1 MFHTIAVD
9 DEQAALNRLARIAS
23 GEKRLVLDKTFF
35 YAEDALAYAREHPVD
50 LAFLDIEMA
59 DMDGLE
65 LAEKLTE
72 LHPRLNVIFVTAY
85 SQYALDAFRA
95 HAVGYLLKPL
105 DSAAFTEQIDLL
117 VRRAGQAQQTLPAKL
132 LSVRCFGQFSVYANP
147 DSMSRVRWKTAK
159 AEELFALLIHCQGR
173 AKTKESLVDTL
184 WPELEPGKA
193 ANLFRVTCTYLR
205 SALAER
211 GFSGLF
217 VRENDGYKL
226 RTGMLDCD
234 FYRFS
239 GDTTPFR
246 LRDTERLLALSSLY
260 TGEYLE
266 GKRYDWA
273 VGTRA
278 LLESD
283 YIKIQLLLADRT
295 SADGLFDA
303 AIGPLEKILLTD
315 PCNEEA
321 AARIIQIRLQAGDK
335 AAAVKA
341 YLRHEKA
348 LREEL
353 GLTPSEKLRALL
365 PPDPAL

>member
-211 GFSGLF
+211 GFRAYSSG
-217 VRENDGYKL
+217 KT
-226 RTGMLDCD
+226 TGI
-234 FYRFS
+234 S
-239 GDTTPFR
+239 S
-246 LRDTERLLALSSLY
+246 ERGCSTATS
-260 TGEYLE
+260 TGS
-266 GKRYDWA
+266 A
-273 VGTRA
+273 GTRRPSGSGIRRGSWHSR
-278 LLESD
+278 LCIPENIWKVSGTTGLWE
-283 YIKIQLLLADRT
+283 QELFWNRT
-295 SADGLFDA
+295 
-303 AIGPLEKILLTD
+303 I
-315 PCNEEA
+315 
-321 AARIIQIRLQAGDK
+321 
-335 AAAVKA
+335 
-341 YLRHEKA
+341 
-348 LREEL
+348 
-353 GLTPSEKLRALL
+353 
-365 PPDPAL
+365 